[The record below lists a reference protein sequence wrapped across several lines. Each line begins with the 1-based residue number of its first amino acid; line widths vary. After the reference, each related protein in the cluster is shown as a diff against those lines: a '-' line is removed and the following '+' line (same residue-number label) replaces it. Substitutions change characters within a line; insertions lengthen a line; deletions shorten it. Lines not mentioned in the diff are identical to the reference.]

1 MQGRGPQP
9 FVHMSDIFLVNLS
22 GHDRPGLT
30 AQVMDILARHDVNVL
45 DIGQSVI
52 HDTLSLALL
61 LLVDDESEAGVL
73 KDLVIHT
80 SRLDVDLRLTP
91 VSAQDYAAWVP
102 NQQRGRYIVTLLAR
116 QLSAEHLA
124 TISHIISAQ
133 GLNIDDITRL
143 SERQPLTSDLAD
155 GVGGQRACV
164 QLSVSGQPLNL
175 DTMRASF
182 LSATAE
188 LGIDVAFQAD
198 DIYRRHRRVV
208 VLDMD
213 STLVQGEII
222 DELAAAAG
230 VGEQVASI
238 TAQAMNGEIDFST
251 SFRRR
256 VALLKGLPASRLN
269 EIAEQVPLTEGAE
282 RLIGTLKQLG
292 YRVAILSGGFT
303 YFARH
308 LQHALGIDDVYANE
322 LDIVDGLVSGR
333 VVGEIVDGQ
342 RKADLL
348 QQIAAREGV
357 RLEQV
362 VAVGDGANDLQM
374 LSLAGLGIAFRAK
387 PLVRREA
394 RQSLSTVGLDGILY
408 LMGIRDREIM
418 G

>member
-1 MQGRGPQP
+1 
-9 FVHMSDIFLVNLS
+9 MSDIFLVNLS
-22 GHDRPGLT
+22 GRDRPGLT
-30 AQVMDILARHDVNVL
+30 AQIMDILARHAVSVL

-61 LLVDDESEAGVL
+61 LDVDETESGVL
-73 KDLVIHT
+73 KDLVVHT
-80 SRLDVDLRLTP
+80 SRLDIDLRLTP
-91 VSAQDYAAWVP
+91 VSAADYAAWIP
-102 NQQRGRYIVTLLAR
+102 HQRQGRYIVTLLAR
-116 QLSAEHLA
+116 RISAAHLA
-124 TISHIISAQ
+124 TISHIVTAQ

-143 SERQPLTSDLAD
+143 SERQPQHLERGPIAD
-155 GVGGQRACV
+155 GQRSCV
-164 QLSVSGQPLNL
+164 QLSVSGQPT
-175 DTMRASF
+175 DEDEMRSRF
-182 LSATAE
+182 LSVSAD

-230 VGEQVASI
+230 VGEEVAAI
-238 TAQAMNGEIDFST
+238 TAQAMNGEIDFAT

-256 VALLKGLPASRLN
+256 VALLKGLSASRLD
-269 EIAEQVPLTEGAE
+269 EIAARVPLTEGAE
-282 RLIGTLKQLG
+282 RLIGTLKRLG

-308 LQHALGIDDVYANE
+308 LQEALGIDDVYANE
-322 LDIVDGLVSGR
+322 LDIIDGKVSGR

-394 RQSLSTVGLDGILY
+394 RQSLSAVGLDGILY

>member
-1 MQGRGPQP
+1 
-9 FVHMSDIFLVNLS
+9 MSDIFLVNLS
-22 GHDRPGLT
+22 GRDRPGLT
-30 AQVMDILARHDVNVL
+30 AQIMDILARHAVCVL

-61 LLVDDESEAGVL
+61 LDVDETESGVL

-80 SRLDVDLRLTP
+80 SRLDIDLRLTP
-91 VSAQDYAAWVP
+91 VSAEDYAAWIP
-102 NQQRGRYIVTLLAR
+102 NQQQGRYIVTLLAR
-116 QLSAEHLA
+116 RISAAHLA
-124 TISHIISAQ
+124 TISHIVTAQ

-143 SERQPLTSDLAD
+143 SGRQPQQLERGPTAH
-155 GVGGQRACV
+155 GQRSCV
-164 QLSVSGQPLNL
+164 QLSVSGQP
-175 DTMRASF
+175 DDVEEMRSRF
-182 LSATAE
+182 LRVSAD

-230 VGEQVASI
+230 VGEEVAAI
-238 TAQAMNGEIDFST
+238 TAQAMNGEIDFAT
-251 SFRRR
+251 SFHRR
-256 VALLKGLPASRLN
+256 VALLKGLSASRLD
-269 EIAEQVPLTEGAE
+269 EIAARVPLTEGAE

-308 LQHALGIDDVYANE
+308 LQEALGIDDVFANE
-322 LDIVDGLVSGR
+322 LDIIDGKVSGR

-394 RQSLSTVGLDGILY
+394 RQSLSAVGLDGILY

-418 G
+418 S